1 MNARGRRTDLKPPR
15 APIAPSALYQE
26 VAKRLRER
34 IFAHEIPPG
43 TWVDEQALAAEYGIS
58 RTPLREALKV
68 LAAEG
73 MVTLKPRRGAYV
85 TEVSDRDLDDIFPV
99 LALLEG
105 RCAHEATERA
115 RPADLRHLE
124 AIHETLEKH
133 AAAGNLDRFF
143 EANQDF
149 HRALLDLAGN
159 RWLAQVIQDLRRV
172 LRLTRHHSLL
182 ARGRVQE
189 SLAEHRAILAAIRS
203 RDAECAGELMRAH
216 LGQGRAAIAKVRAAD
231 PTPPATSL
239 ERL

>member
-1 MNARGRRTDLKPPR
+1 MNARGRQPQLKPPR
-15 APIAPSALYQE
+15 APIASAALYEE
-26 VAKRLRER
+26 VAMRLRER
-34 IFAHEIPPG
+34 IFAHEFAPG
-43 TWVDEQALAAEYGIS
+43 MWIDEQALAAEFGIS

-85 TEVSDRDLDDIFPV
+85 TEVSDQDLDDIFPV

-105 RCAHEATERA
+105 RVAQEATERA
-115 RPADLRHLE
+115 RPEDLRRLDALHDALE
-124 AIHETLEKH
+124 RH

-143 EANQDF
+143 EANQEF

-159 RWLAQVIQDLRRV
+159 RWLAQVIHDLRRV

-189 SLAEHRAILAAIRS
+189 SLAEHRAILAAIRA
-203 RDAECAGELMRAH
+203 RDAERAGDLMRAH
-216 LGQGRAAIAKVRAAD
+216 LAQGRSAVAKVRAQKPKAIE
-231 PTPPATSL
+231 AA
-239 ERL
+239 EVR

>member
-1 MNARGRRTDLKPPR
+1 MNARGRRTDLKPPPG
-15 APIAPSALYQE
+15 PIAPSALYQE

-43 TWVDEQALAAEYGIS
+43 TWIDEQALAVEYGIS

-115 RPADLRHLE
+115 RPEDLRRLD

-133 AAAGNLDRFF
+133 ATAGNLDRFF

-189 SLAEHRAILAAIRS
+189 SLEEHRAILAAMRS
-203 RDAECAGELMRAH
+203 RDAERAGELMHAH
-216 LGQGRAAIAKVRAAD
+216 LGQGRAAIAKVRSRD
-231 PTPPATSL
+231 PATA
-239 ERL
+239 EPAEIK

>member
-1 MNARGRRTDLKPPR
+1 MHARGRHGQPKPPN
-15 APIAPSALYQE
+15 APISSAALYEE
-26 VAKRLRER
+26 VAARLRER
-34 IFAHEIPPG
+34 IFAHEFPPG
-43 TWVDEQALAAEYGIS
+43 AWIDEQTLAAEYGIS

-105 RCAHEATERA
+105 RGAHDATERA
-115 RPADLRHLE
+115 RPEDLRRLE
-124 AIHETLEKH
+124 AMHEALERH
-133 AAAGNLDRFF
+133 ATAGNLDRFF

-189 SLAEHRAILAAIRS
+189 SLNEHRAILAAIRS
-203 RDAECAGELMRAH
+203 RDAERAGELMRAH
-216 LGQGRAAIAKVRAAD
+216 LGRGRAAIAKVRAPDA
-231 PTPPATSL
+231 AAAESA
-239 ERL
+239 EAR

>member
-1 MNARGRRTDLKPPR
+1 MNARDRRTDLKPPPG
-15 APIAPSALYQE
+15 PIAPAALYQE
-26 VAKRLRER
+26 VATRLRER

-43 TWVDEQALAAEYGIS
+43 TWIDEQTLAAEYGIS
-58 RTPLREALKV
+58 RTPFREALKV
-68 LAAEG
+68 LASEG

-99 LALLEG
+99 LALLEA

-115 RPADLRHLE
+115 RPEDIRRLDV
-124 AIHETLEKH
+124 IHDTLEKH

-159 RWLAQVIQDLRRV
+159 RWLEQVIQDLRRV

-182 ARGRVQE
+182 ARGRVTE
-189 SLAEHRAILAAIRS
+189 SLHEHREILAAIRS
-203 RDAECAGELMRAH
+203 RDAERAGELMRAH
-216 LGQGRAAIAKVRAAD
+216 LGQGRTAIAKVRAQD
-231 PTPPATSL
+231 PVA
-239 ERL
+239 

>member
-1 MNARGRRTDLKPPR
+1 MNARGPRTDLKPPG
-15 APIAPSALYQE
+15 PIAPSALYQE

-34 IFAHEIPPG
+34 IFAHEFAPG
-43 TWVDEQALAAEYGIS
+43 AWIDEQALATEFGIS

-105 RCAHEATERA
+105 RCAQEATERA
-115 RPADLRHLE
+115 RPEDVRRLE
-124 AIHETLEKH
+124 SIHETLERF
-133 AAAGNLDRFF
+133 AEAGNLDRFF

-182 ARGRVQE
+182 ARGRVRE
-189 SLAEHRAILAAIRS
+189 SLTEHRAILRAIRS
-203 RDAECAGELMRAH
+203 RDAERAGELMRAH
-216 LGQGRAAIAKVRAAD
+216 LGQGRAAIAKVRAQE
-231 PTPPATSL
+231 PAEKESAAVK
-239 ERL
+239 

>member
-1 MNARGRRTDLKPPR
+1 MNARGRRAQLKPPS
-15 APIAPSALYQE
+15 APIASAALYEE
-26 VAKRLRER
+26 VATRLRER
-34 IFAHEIPPG
+34 IFAHEFPPG
-43 TWVDEQALAAEYGIS
+43 TWIDEQALAAEFGTS

-105 RCAHEATERA
+105 RVAHGATERA
-115 RPADLRHLE
+115 RPEDLRRLE
-124 AIHETLEKH
+124 ALHETLERH
-133 AAAGNLDRFF
+133 ASAGNLDRFF

-159 RWLAQVIQDLRRV
+159 RWLAQVIHDLRRV

-182 ARGRVQE
+182 ARGRVQQ
-189 SLAEHRAILAAIRS
+189 SLKEHRAILAAIRA
-203 RDAECAGELMRAH
+203 RDADRAADLMRTH
-216 LGQGRAAIAKVRAAD
+216 LAQGRAAIAKVRAQQPEQA
-231 PTPPATSL
+231 ASAGA
-239 ERL
+239 R

>member
-1 MNARGRRTDLKPPR
+1 M
-15 APIAPSALYQE
+15 
-26 VAKRLRER
+26 RLRER

-43 TWVDEQALAAEYGIS
+43 TWIDEQTLAAEYGIS

-99 LALLEG
+99 LALLEA
-105 RCAHEATERA
+105 RCAHEATEHA
-115 RPADLRHLE
+115 RPEDIRRLD
-124 AIHETLEKH
+124 AIHDTLEKH

-159 RWLAQVIQDLRRV
+159 RWLEQVIQDLRRV

-182 ARGRVQE
+182 AQGRVAE
-189 SLAEHRAILAAIRS
+189 SLHEHRAILAAIRS
-203 RDAECAGELMRAH
+203 RNAERAGELMRAH
-216 LGQGRAAIAKVRAAD
+216 LGQGRTAIAKVRAQD
-231 PTPPATSL
+231 PAA
-239 ERL
+239 